1 MSEESVNRWW
11 IGGFITLG
19 IALFSMVVGWCS
31 WMTLSIVTHSAEIRT
46 LSMQRD
52 NAIPEVI
59 EKSIAEIRQKTN
71 AHYESNSENYQKLLE
86 VANQN
91 RGDIR
96 DAQKD
101 VQLIQKDVAYIK
113 ELLSKK
119 AP

>member
-1 MSEESVNRWW
+1 M
-11 IGGFITLG
+11 GL
-19 IALFSMVVGWCS
+19 ALFSMVVGWCS

-59 EKSIAEIRQKTN
+59 EKSIGEIRQKTN
-71 AHYESNSENYQKLLE
+71 NHYESNNDNYQKLLE

-96 DAQKD
+96 DCQKD
-101 VQLIQKDVAYIK
+101 IQLMQKD
-113 ELLSKK
+113 LSSIREMISRKG
-119 AP
+119 P